1 MAKKPTTDV
10 STYSKPA
17 NLPGFLVELMLSFLV
32 VRGLVKGSTGVNGEA
47 GKMFRHTSKR
57 RLKPSRSGRV
67 PHTPTLRMGFL
78 TFPVG
83 GARSAP
89 PSARSLPVLAS

>member
-17 NLPGFLVELMLSFLV
+17 YLPGFLVELMLSFLV

-47 GKMFRHTSKR
+47 GKMFRHEQR
-57 RLKPSRSGRV
+57 RAGQAFELGAA
-67 PHTPTLRMGFL
+67 TLRFSGCGFCIYGS
-78 TFPVG
+78 PNSISSIS
-83 GARSAP
+83 SAIIWITH
-89 PSARSLPVLAS
+89 